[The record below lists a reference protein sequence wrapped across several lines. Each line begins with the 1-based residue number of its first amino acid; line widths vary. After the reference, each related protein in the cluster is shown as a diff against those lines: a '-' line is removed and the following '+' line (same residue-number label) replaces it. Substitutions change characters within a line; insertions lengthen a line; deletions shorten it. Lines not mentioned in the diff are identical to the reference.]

1 MQVMKKTERES
12 YIENDYV
19 EFWIEEGVIFEVFKP
34 QVHNINLAIAKEVV
48 RDRLKV
54 SNGIVRPLLIDSSNS
69 ISMDKEARDYFVSEE
84 SILYL
89 NVSAIVVHNTVSLF
103 VGRLFLAF
111 SNPNLKVELFKNRVR
126 ALNYLKSFVNENTH

>member
-48 RDRLKV
+48 KDRLKI

-126 ALNYLKSFVNENTH
+126 ALNYLKSFVNENAH